1 MSCITSLKRPVIDL
15 QATGKQ
21 IKTLMDASG
30 ITVRDLQEIFG
41 FYYPQAV
48 YAWLN
53 GRNLP
58 TVDNLLVLSELF
70 DVPIDEIVQGKF
82 VKLKANSKLS
92 A

>member
-21 IKTLMDASG
+21 IKTLMNASG

-53 GRNLP
+53 
-58 TVDNLLVLSELF
+58 
-70 DVPIDEIVQGKF
+70 
-82 VKLKANSKLS
+82 
-92 A
+92 

>member
-1 MSCITSLKRPVIDL
+1 MSHITYLKRPVLDL

-21 IKTLMDASG
+21 IKTLMDARA

-58 TVDNLLVLSELF
+58 TVDNLLILSELF
-70 DVPIDEIVQGKF
+70 GVTMDKIVIRKY
-82 VKLKANSKLS
+82 VDIEAKKS

>member
-1 MSCITSLKRPVIDL
+1 MSHITYLKRPVIDL

-30 ITVRDLQEIFG
+30 ITVRDLQKLFG

-48 YAWLN
+48 YAWLC

-58 TVDNLLVLSELF
+58 TVDNLLILSELF
-70 DVPIDEIVQGKF
+70 GVTMDEIVIRKYVEVEG
-82 VKLKANSKLS
+82 KLS

>member
-21 IKTLMDASG
+21 IKTLMNASG

-48 YAWLN
+48 YAWLC

-58 TVDNLLVLSELF
+58 TVDKLLILSELF
-70 DVPIDEIVQGKF
+70 GVTMDQIVIRKYVEVEG
-82 VKLKANSKLS
+82 KLS

>member
-30 ITVRDLQEIFG
+30 ITVRDLQELFG

-48 YAWLN
+48 YAWLC

-58 TVDNLLVLSELF
+58 TVDNLLILSELF
-70 DVPIDEIVQGKF
+70 GVTMDQIVIRKY
-82 VKLKANSKLS
+82 VEVVVKLS

>member
-21 IKTLMDASG
+21 IKTLMGASG
-30 ITVRDLQEIFG
+30 ITVRDLQEIFC

-48 YAWLN
+48 YAWLC

-58 TVDNLLVLSELF
+58 TVDNLLILSELF
-70 DVPIDEIVQGKF
+70 GVTIDQIVIRKYVEVEG
-82 VKLKANSKLS
+82 KLS

>member
-1 MSCITSLKRPVIDL
+1 MSRITNLKRPVIDL

-21 IKTLMDASG
+21 IKTLMNASG

-58 TVDNLLVLSELF
+58 TVDNLLILSELF
-70 DVPIDEIVQGKF
+70 GVTMDEIVIKRY
-82 VKLKANSKLS
+82 VEVERKIS

>member
-1 MSCITSLKRPVIDL
+1 MSHITYLIRPVIDL

-30 ITVRDLQEIFG
+30 ITVRDVQEIFG
-41 FYYPQAV
+41 FYNPQAV

-58 TVDNLLVLSELF
+58 TVDNLLILSELF
-70 DVPIDEIVQGKF
+70 GVTIDEIVIRKYFEVEG
-82 VKLKANSKLS
+82 KLS

>member
-30 ITVRDLQEIFG
+30 ITVRDLQEIVG

-58 TVDNLLVLSELF
+58 TVDNLLILSELF
-70 DVPIDEIVQGKF
+70 GVTMDQIVIRKYVEVEG
-82 VKLKANSKLS
+82 KLS

>member
-21 IKTLMDASG
+21 IKTLMNASG

-58 TVDNLLVLSELF
+58 TVDNLLILSELF
-70 DVPIDEIVQGKF
+70 GVTIDEIVIRQYVEVEG
-82 VKLKANSKLS
+82 KLS